1 MATSTSTST
10 SSPFK
15 PDCLENKVALITG
28 GGSGIGYAITE
39 TLLSHGCATVIIL
52 GRRSNVLQSS
62 AKTLQ
67 ATVCNNNNNSN
78 SNSNQRVLYKTCD
91 VRDAQSCID
100 AVQYTIQNCHRLDIL
115 VNCAAGNFLAEAKS
129 LTPKGFKTVMEIDA
143 IGTFNMCSAAH
154 SYLAQAKNKHEDAN
168 ASASVINIS
177 ATLQYGATWYQAHAS
192 AAKAAI
198 DSLTRSLA
206 LEWGKDGIRVNGIAP
221 GPIANTPGT
230 AKLAPGLDGEVI
242 EEMIAEGIPLGRM
255 GKGVDIGMAVV
266 FLSCERSGGYITGD
280 TLVVDGA
287 QWMYKPPMVPA
298 DMVAELSRN
307 VEKKSRD
314 LTPGSNMVSKL

>member
-1 MATSTSTST
+1 MATSTST

-39 TLLSHGCATVIIL
+39 TLLSHGCAAVVIL

-62 AKTLQ
+62 ANKLQ
-67 ATVCNNNNNSN
+67 TTVCK
-78 SNSNQRVLYKTCD
+78 SNQRVLYKICD

-100 AVQYTIQNCHRLDIL
+100 AVQYTIQNCHKLDIL
-115 VNCAAGNFLAEAKS
+115 VNGAAGNFLAEAKS
-129 LTPKGFKTVMEIDA
+129 LKPKGFKTVMEIDT
-143 IGTFNMCSAAH
+143 IGTFNMCSASH
-154 SYLAQAKNKHEDAN
+154 SYLAQAKNN
-168 ASASVINIS
+168 GGGASVINIS